1 MGTKI
6 YDLVETQQIELS
18 ALRHKVIAIDAFL
31 FLYQFLA
38 TIRQPTGAL
47 LTDAHGHVTSHLVGL
62 FSRLV
67 AFLKVEMKPVFVFD
81 GEPPLLKKKIREQ
94 RKLAKLKAHEKL
106 AEAVQLGDE
115 AEMKKYASR
124 TGTLTPEMLEETKEL
139 LTAFG
144 IPFLLAPAEGEA
156 QAAHLVKKGDAY
168 AVGSNDADAL
178 LFGASRVIKNLNAK
192 NELEL
197 IDLQK
202 LLTSLGI
209 SHDQLIYLA
218 MLVGTDYNPGGIK
231 GIGAKKALA
240 LVKKATGDELFALVK
255 WNDIFL
261 YPWQDV
267 FHALKHAAVTDDYTL
282 AWGMPKKKHIIS
294 LLCEKH
300 GFSLERVEKP
310 LAFIPSG
317 QTLLGGF
324 A

>member
-6 YDLVETQQIELS
+6 YDLVEKQDIDIS

-38 TIRQPTGAL
+38 TIRQPNGQL
-47 LTDAHGHVTSHLVGL
+47 LTDQRGHVTSHLVGL
-62 FSRLV
+62 FSRLA
-67 AFLKVEMKPVFVFD
+67 AFLKAEMKPVFVFD
-81 GEPPLLKKKIREQ
+81 GEPPALKKAVREQ
-94 RKLAKLKAHEKL
+94 RKLAKLKAHKKL

-115 AEMKKYASR
+115 TEMKKYAAR

-139 LTAFG
+139 LIAFG
-144 IPFLLAPAEGEA
+144 IPYVLAPSEGEA
-156 QAAHLVKKGDAY
+156 QAAYLVKKGDAY

-178 LFGASRVIKNLNAK
+178 IFGAARVIKNLTAK

-202 LLTSLGI
+202 TLTLLGI
-209 SHDQLIYLA
+209 NHDQLIYLA

-231 GIGAKKALA
+231 RIGAKKALA
-240 LVKKATGDELFALVK
+240 LVKKTTGDELFSLVK
-255 WNDIFL
+255 WNDFFS

-267 FHALKHAAVTDDYTL
+267 FHALKHAAVIDDYHL
-282 AWGMPKKKHIIS
+282 EWKMPQKTKIMK
-294 LLCEKH
+294 LLCENH
-300 GFSLERVEKP
+300 GFSLERVEKS

-324 A
+324 V